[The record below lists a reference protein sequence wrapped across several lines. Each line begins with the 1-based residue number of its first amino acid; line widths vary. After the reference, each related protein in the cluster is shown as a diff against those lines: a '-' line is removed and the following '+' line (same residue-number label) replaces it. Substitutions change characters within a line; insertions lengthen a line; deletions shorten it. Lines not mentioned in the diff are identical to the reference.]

1 MQIAISFNAVF
12 ITAREISSP
21 LLFHCALRHIAVT
34 FIFYP
39 THKGTPVLYVIY
51 AEDNKDSLEKRLSVR
66 AAHLARL
73 QILKDEDRLL
83 TAGPMPIA
91 DSEDPGH
98 AGFSGSV
105 IIAEFAS
112 LDEAQTWANDDPYV
126 AAGIYQT
133 VTVRPFKRVF

>member
-1 MQIAISFNAVF
+1 M
-12 ITAREISSP
+12 
-21 LLFHCALRHIAVT
+21 
-34 FIFYP
+34 
-39 THKGTPVLYVIY
+39 LYVIY
-51 AEDNKDSLEKRLSVR
+51 AEDNKDSLEKRLTVR

-73 QILKDEDRLL
+73 QILKDEDRLVV
-83 TAGPMPIA
+83 AGPMPIA
-91 DSEDPGH
+91 DSEETGH

-112 LDEAQTWANDDPYV
+112 LDDAQMWANDDPYV